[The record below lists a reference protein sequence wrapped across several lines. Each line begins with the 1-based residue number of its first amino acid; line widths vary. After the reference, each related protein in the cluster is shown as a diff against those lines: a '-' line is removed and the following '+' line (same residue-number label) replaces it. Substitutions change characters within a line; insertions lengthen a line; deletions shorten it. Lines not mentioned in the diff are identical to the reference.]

1 MVKEAAIPKKNR
13 IESGQSIT
21 IDIFHIDLNQ
31 NCSSNVLSRD
41 ASSTGTDLML
51 VEIVKI
57 ISVKHLEPQLDY
69 F

>member
-1 MVKEAAIPKKNR
+1 MLKEAAIPKKNR
-13 IESGQSIT
+13 IESGQSIAT
-21 IDIFHIDLNQ
+21 DIFHIDLNQ
-31 NCSSNVLSRD
+31 NCSSNVLSPD

-57 ISVKHLEPQLDY
+57 ISVKRLEPQLDY